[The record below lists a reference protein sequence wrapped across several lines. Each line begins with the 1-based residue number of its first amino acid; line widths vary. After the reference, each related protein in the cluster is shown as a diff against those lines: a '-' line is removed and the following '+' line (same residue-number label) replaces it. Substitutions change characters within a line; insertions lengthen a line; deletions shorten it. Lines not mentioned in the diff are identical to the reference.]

1 MPGSD
6 KKSCDRPT
14 LIGPNRHR
22 MKKIPVPRMFGIA
35 PMEKVLLPGLEPAVG
50 IGGSWMS
57 VMTLTFGVSTARTS
71 FLPVL
76 AAVLLL
82 SSGATTVARPA
93 RNALGA

>member
-1 MPGSD
+1 
-6 KKSCDRPT
+6 
-14 LIGPNRHR
+14 
-22 MKKIPVPRMFGIA
+22 
-35 PMEKVLLPGLEPAVG
+35 
-50 IGGSWMS
+50 MS